1 MADFPLTGAGL
12 YAVVRTAGTPTSQPA
27 GQVVPVSGSDTN
39 SVAND
44 GNTRLRLVGT
54 GGTTGSIIVAGGR
67 DGDGNAS
74 VGRTFI
80 LTATLDAV
88 VGPFPVGI
96 YGSSLSISQTGTV
109 TGAKLT
115 AIQG

>member
-12 YAVVRTAGTPTSQPA
+12 YSVNRLAGTPTTQPA

-44 GNTRLRLVGT
+44 GNTRLRIV
-54 GGTTGSIIVAGGR
+54 GTTGTVGTLVVAGGR

-74 VGRTFI
+74 AGRSFT
-80 LTATLDAV
+80 LTASLDAI
-88 VGPFPVGI
+88 VGPFSVST
-96 YGSSLSISQTGTV
+96 YGSTLSISQTGTV